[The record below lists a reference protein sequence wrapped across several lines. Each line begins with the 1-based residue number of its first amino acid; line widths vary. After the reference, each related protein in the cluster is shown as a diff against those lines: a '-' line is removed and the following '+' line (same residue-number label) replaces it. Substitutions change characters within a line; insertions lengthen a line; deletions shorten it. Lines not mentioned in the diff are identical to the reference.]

1 MSERDPLIAL
11 DAMGGDN
18 APGVTVAGAV
28 EAARDLDVRVA
39 LVGRPEKLTVVAA
52 SEVIEMDEQPA
63 KAARQ
68 KKDSSMVVGLRLVK
82 QGEADAFVSAGN
94 TGAVMAAA
102 IMYLGRI
109 KGIERP
115 TLAGLMP
122 LSGKLTLFLDVGAN
136 ADCKPA
142 YLLQFAEMASA
153 YMERVWKVRRPRVA
167 LLNIGEEA
175 TKGSTLAQETE
186 AH

>member
-39 LVGRPEKLTVVAA
+39 LVGRPEVIVAELAKHGGRPEKLSVIPA

-68 KKDSSMVVGLRLVK
+68 KKDSSIVAGLRLVK
-82 QGEADAFVSAGN
+82 QGEADAFVSAGALSPPMASRAMIGSSAGIAYSL
-94 TGAVMAAA
+94 TERGAFRHPDAASNSSPRPGQA
-102 IMYLGRI
+102 
-109 KGIERP
+109 ERP
-115 TLAGLMP
+115 PG
-122 LSGKLTLFLDVGAN
+122 
-136 ADCKPA
+136 
-142 YLLQFAEMASA
+142 
-153 YMERVWKVRRPRVA
+153 
-167 LLNIGEEA
+167 
-175 TKGSTLAQETE
+175 
-186 AH
+186 